1 MKLPKH
7 ARPRTRISGTE
18 RKRIILESALELFA
32 ARGFHGVS
40 VDEIAFASS
49 ITKPVLYDHF
59 SSKQDLYIQASR
71 EVRDRL
77 LAAGGEV
84 IEAPRGLAQRI
95 RAGVEAFF
103 VFAEENPAAIKIL
116 LSPPMDEKKLYRALQ
131 AVQDEATVS
140 ITKMLL
146 RVGLRIPNN
155 AAGAKQLRIQVE
167 FIKRGLHA
175 LAEWRMHHADT
186 PRDLVVDAI
195 SRLIRAGLLAKGQ
208 ER

>member
-155 AAGAKQLRIQVE
+155 TAGAKQLTIQVE